1 MIHALRIT
9 FLGRVQGK
17 LRRARRVDVAPI
29 HAEQRFVRAF
39 VRVVKHAQRSRV
51 RGVVDPT
58 DFGARHALVADL
70 VEEGLQVT
78 SRAAAED
85 CGFLVG
91 GVGWWYDQGCW
102 QPGCPVQ
109 EAAPRRC
116 SMADCLCSG

>member
-9 FLGRVQGK
+9 LLGRVQRK
-17 LRRARRVDVAPI
+17 LRRARGVDVPPI
-29 HAEQRFVRAF
+29 HAEQGFVRAL
-39 VRVVKHAQRSRV
+39 VRVVKHAQRPRA
-51 RGVVDPT
+51 RGVVNPT

-91 GVGWWYDQGCW
+91 GVRWRWCH
-102 QPGCPVQ
+102 
-109 EAAPRRC
+109 RC
-116 SMADCLCSG
+116 RQQ